1 MVSSKSRD
9 GIKSAG
15 FVFMAK
21 ARTRG
26 RITMVKKEEGGEE
39 KNGCNNRIKCVM
51 LTATFNGPFNILI
64 TKYMYTMNSYDDII
78 CKYL

>member
-1 MVSSKSRD
+1 MRKNSIFFMVSNKSRD

-39 KNGCNNRIKCVM
+39 KKM
-51 LTATFNGPFNILI
+51 DA
-64 TKYMYTMNSYDDII
+64 II
-78 CKYL
+78 ALNVSCQRQP